1 MKRTGFRGLPLAA
14 AGLLAGI
21 ACGGG
26 GGGSS
31 NSPAAP
37 AAPAG
42 GGSTSGPATIRITSS
57 GVSLKEVKI
66 EIGSTVMFVND
77 DGRSHEMMSDP
88 HPTHAAC
95 PPLNEVGN
103 LAPGQS
109 KRTGVFSENRTCGY
123 HDNRLDGDASLR
135 GTIVVGLG
143 GEPPDRY

>member
-37 AAPAG
+37 AG

-57 GVSLKEVKI
+57 GVNLKEVKI
-66 EIGSTVMFVND
+66 EVGSTVTFVND

-88 HPTHAAC
+88 HPTHAGC
-95 PPLNEVGN
+95 PPLNEVGT

-123 HDNRLDGDASLR
+123 HDNRLDGDAALR